1 MTARRLKNYLDA
13 NRVEYVTITHLTAYT
28 AQEVAATAHVPGRE
42 MAKTVIVKVD
52 GELAMVVLPA
62 NEYVDLES
70 LREATASRDVQL
82 AHETDFRNAF
92 PECEIGAMPPFGN
105 LYGMDVYVADDL
117 TEDRYIAFNAGSH
130 SDVIRMAY
138 EDFDRLVHPRVVPV
152 GSFH

>member
-70 LREATASRDVQL
+70 LRDATAARDVEL
-82 AHETDFRNAF
+82 AHEAEFRNAF

-117 TEDRYIAFNAGSH
+117 TQDRYIAFNAGSH

-152 GSFH
+152 GSFF